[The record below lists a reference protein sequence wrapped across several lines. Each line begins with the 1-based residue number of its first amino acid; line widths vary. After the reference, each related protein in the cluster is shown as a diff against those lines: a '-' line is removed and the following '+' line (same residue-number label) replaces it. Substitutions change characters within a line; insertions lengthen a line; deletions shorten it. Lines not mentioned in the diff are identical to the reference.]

1 MVHILL
7 IVAFAASESQHVT
20 QRHEDKEK
28 KLEKRRKKEL
38 RAAYQANPDVFEQEP
53 SALHSDA
60 DREEDTMVIAIPSI
74 PQIIANEIWLSSRIK
89 MCTRSF
95 PIPGASHSAP
105 EKSLRHLMKLIL
117 LASSLQTTV

>member
-28 KLEKRRKKEL
+28 ELEKRRKKEL
-38 RAAYQANPDVFEQEP
+38 RAAYYQANPDVFEQEP

-60 DREEDTMVIAIPSI
+60 DRDEDTMVIAMPSI
-74 PQIIANEIWLSSRIK
+74 PQMIANNLQN
-89 MCTRSF
+89 
-95 PIPGASHSAP
+95 SA
-105 EKSLRHLMKLIL
+105 
-117 LASSLQTTV
+117 